1 MGMKQIQCDGVSL
14 SYERGKEALQG
25 ITFSMESGTNLG
37 LIGPIGSGKTTLL
50 RILAGILEADGR
62 IEMAASEPAGYM
74 PASGGLINELTV
86 RENLDIWRRAFH
98 TSKTEFDMLLK
109 ILGISRII
117 DQKTGTL
124 SSGLKKLV
132 LFACTVVGKSPVILL
147 DEPFVHLDIE
157 SCMKVQKVITE
168 YLAESTVIISS
179 HNLEYLAGITDSLLI
194 LKTGSQ
200 IFHGTPEQ
208 LRQQYSKDAE
218 KDLKE
223 LYLEAVKVSDYGNGR
238 REGEM

>member
-1 MGMKQIQCDGVSL
+1 MGTKQIQCDGVSL

-86 RENLDIWRRAFH
+86 RENLDIWCRAFH

-132 LFACTVVGKSPVILL
+132 LFACTVVGKSSVILL

-179 HNLEYLAGITDSLLI
+179 HNLEYLAGDRKS
-194 LKTGSQ
+194 
-200 IFHGTPEQ
+200 
-208 LRQQYSKDAE
+208 
-218 KDLKE
+218 
-223 LYLEAVKVSDYGNGR
+223 VV
-238 REGEM
+238 

>member
-1 MGMKQIQCDGVSL
+1 
-14 SYERGKEALQG
+14 
-25 ITFSMESGTNLG
+25 
-37 LIGPIGSGKTTLL
+37 
-50 RILAGILEADGR
+50 
-62 IEMAASEPAGYM
+62 
-74 PASGGLINELTV
+74 
-86 RENLDIWRRAFH
+86 
-98 TSKTEFDMLLK
+98 MLLK

-117 DQKTGTL
+117 DRKTGTL

-179 HNLEYLAGITDSLLI
+179 HNLEYLDGITDSLLI

-223 LYLEAVKVSDYGNGR
+223 LYLEAVKVSDYGR

>member
-1 MGMKQIQCDGVSL
+1 
-14 SYERGKEALQG
+14 
-25 ITFSMESGTNLG
+25 
-37 LIGPIGSGKTTLL
+37 
-50 RILAGILEADGR
+50 
-62 IEMAASEPAGYM
+62 MAASEPAGYM

-86 RENLDIWRRAFH
+86 RENLDIWCRAFH

-157 SCMKVQKVITE
+157 SCMKVQKVIAE

-179 HNLEYLAGITDSLLI
+179 HNLEYLEGITDSLLI

-208 LRQQYSKDAE
+208 LRHQYSKDAE

-223 LYLEAVKVSDYGNGR
+223 LYLEAVKVSDYGR

>member
-1 MGMKQIQCDGVSL
+1 MGTKQIQCDGVSI
-14 SYERGKEALQG
+14 SYEKGKEALRG
-25 ITFSMESGTNLG
+25 ITFSMGRGTNLG

-50 RILAGILEADGR
+50 RILAGILEAEGR
-62 IEMAASEPAGYM
+62 IEMPTSEPAGYM

-86 RENLDIWRRAFH
+86 RENLDIWCRAAH
-98 TSKTEFDMLLK
+98 TSKTEFDMILK
-109 ILGISRII
+109 SLGISRII
-117 DQKTGTL
+117 DRKTGAL
-124 SSGLKKLV
+124 SSGLKKIV
-132 LFACTVVGKSPVILL
+132 LFVCSVAGRPPVVLL

-157 SCMKVQKVITE
+157 SCMKVQKVIKE

-179 HNLEYLAGITDSLLI
+179 HNLEYLEGITDSLLI
-194 LKTGSQ
+194 LKAGCQ

-218 KDLKE
+218 KGLKE
-223 LYLEAVKVSDYGNGR
+223 LYLDAVKVSDYGR

>member
-1 MGMKQIQCDGVSL
+1 MGTKQIQCDGVSI
-14 SYERGKEALQG
+14 SYEKGKEALRG
-25 ITFSMESGTNLG
+25 ITFSMGRGTNLG

-50 RILAGILEADGR
+50 RILAGILEAEGR
-62 IEMAASEPAGYM
+62 IEMPTSEPAGYM

-86 RENLDIWRRAFH
+86 RENLDIWCRAAH
-98 TSKTEFDMLLK
+98 TSKTEFDMILK
-109 ILGISRII
+109 SLGITRII
-117 DQKTGTL
+117 DRKTGVL
-124 SSGLKKLV
+124 SSGLKKIV
-132 LFACTVVGKSPVILL
+132 LFACSVAGRPPVVLL

-157 SCMKVQKVITE
+157 SCMKVQKVIKE

-179 HNLEYLAGITDSLLI
+179 HNLEYLEGITDSLLI
-194 LKTGSQ
+194 LKAGCQ

-218 KDLKE
+218 KGLKE
-223 LYLEAVKVSDYGNGR
+223 LYLDAVKVSDYGR

>member
-1 MGMKQIQCDGVSL
+1 MGTKQIQCDGVSI
-14 SYERGKEALQG
+14 SYEKGKEALRG
-25 ITFSMESGTNLG
+25 ITFFMGRGTNLG

-62 IEMAASEPAGYM
+62 IEMPTSEPAGYM

-86 RENLDIWRRAFH
+86 RENLDIWRRAAH
-98 TSKTEFDMLLK
+98 TSKTEFDMILK
-109 ILGISRII
+109 SLGITRII
-117 DQKTGTL
+117 NRKTGAL
-124 SSGLKKLV
+124 SSGLKKIV
-132 LFACTVVGKSPVILL
+132 LFACSVAGRPPVVLL

-157 SCMKVQKVITE
+157 SCMKVQKVIKE

-179 HNLEYLAGITDSLLI
+179 HNLEYLEGITDSLLI
-194 LKTGSQ
+194 LKAGCQ

-218 KDLKE
+218 KGLKE

>member
-1 MGMKQIQCDGVSL
+1 
-14 SYERGKEALQG
+14 
-25 ITFSMESGTNLG
+25 
-37 LIGPIGSGKTTLL
+37 
-50 RILAGILEADGR
+50 
-62 IEMAASEPAGYM
+62 MATSEPAGYM

-117 DQKTGTL
+117 DRKTGTL

-179 HNLEYLAGITDSLLI
+179 HNLEYLEGITDCLLI

-223 LYLEAVKVSDYGNGR
+223 LYLEAVKVSDYGR

>member
-1 MGMKQIQCDGVSL
+1 MGTKQIQGDGVSL

-132 LFACTVVGKSPVILL
+132 LFACTVVGKSSVILL

-223 LYLEAVKVSDYGNGR
+223 LYLEAVKVSDYGR